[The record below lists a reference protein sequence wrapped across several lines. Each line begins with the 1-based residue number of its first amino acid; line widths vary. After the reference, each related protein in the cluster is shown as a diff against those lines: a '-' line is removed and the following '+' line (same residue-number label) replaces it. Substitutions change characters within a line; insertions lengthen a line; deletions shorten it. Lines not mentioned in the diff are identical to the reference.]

1 MNMNTYFEIKFNR
14 AEYNRTCHTMSE
26 TILVIEKAL
35 NKDRVIAE
43 TIIEK
48 DKKTERVT
56 TIYKPDF
63 SAKLEWTEIPKYEDG
78 VTLIS

>member
-1 MNMNTYFEIKFNR
+1 MNTYFEIKFNR

-35 NKDRVIAE
+35 NKDRVIDE
-43 TIIEK
+43 IIVEK